1 MLTVTGEPMFAI
13 NHAATALLI
22 RRRYPEVPLV
32 PVLVS
37 VQAME
42 MLWVV
47 LNYLGIERTTTE
59 SVVRYVGD
67 IHLEFMPYSHSVA
80 TMVGAAILAWV
91 VGVSLRRPR
100 LGAAVGIGIAS
111 HLLLDL
117 ATHDGDIA
125 LAPFVSGD
133 GYGTYLYRQ
142 FPAGAFLLELGFGVA
157 CWWAYRGGRA
167 LLAIIVGFNLANFS
181 LFFASVPGLEGLLAG
196 RSMLLV
202 TVILFQIVV
211 TLAAVWWGATRRAVQ
226 ATSPAEGR

>member
-1 MLTVTGEPMFAI
+1 
-13 NHAATALLI
+13 
-22 RRRYPEVPLV
+22 VPI
-32 PVLVS
+32 LVS

-47 LNYLGIERTTTE
+47 LNYLGIERLTTE

-100 LGAAVGIGIAS
+100 VGAALGLGVAS

-125 LAPFVSGD
+125 LAPFASGD
-133 GYGTYLYRQ
+133 GYGTYLYSQ
-142 FPAGAFLLELGFGVA
+142 FPAGALLLELGFGIA
-157 CWWAYRGGRA
+157 CWWACRGGRA
-167 LLAIIVGFNLANFS
+167 LLAIIVGFNLSNLS
-181 LFFASVPGLEGLLAG
+181 LFFASVRGPEGLLAG

-202 TVILFQIVV
+202 TVILFQIMV
-211 TLAAVWWGATRRAVQ
+211 TLAAVWWGATRPAVP

>member
-1 MLTVTGEPMFAI
+1 MFAI

-22 RRRYPEVPLV
+22 RRRYPDVSLV
-32 PVLVS
+32 PILIS

-42 MLWVV
+42 LVWVV

-80 TMVGAAILAWV
+80 TMVGVALLAWV

-100 LGAAVGIGIAS
+100 LGVAIGIGIAS

-125 LAPFVSGD
+125 LAPFIGSH
-133 GYGTYLYRQ
+133 GYGTYLYSR
-142 FPAGAFLLELGFGVA
+142 FPAGAFALELGFGVA
-157 CWWAYRGGRA
+157 CWSAYHGERA
-167 LLAIIVGFNLANFS
+167 LLAIIVGFNLANLS
-181 LFFASVPGLEGLLAG
+181 LFFASVPGPEGTFAG
-196 RSMLLV
+196 RSTLLV
-202 TVILFQIVV
+202 TVILFQIVI
-211 TLAAVWWGATRRAVQ
+211 TLAAVGWGATRRPVP
-226 ATSPAEGR
+226 SSDRLERR

>member
-1 MLTVTGEPMFAI
+1 MFAI
-13 NHAATALLI
+13 NHATTALLI
-22 RRRYPEVPLV
+22 QRRYPDVPLV
-32 PVLVS
+32 PILIS
-37 VQAME
+37 VQVME

-47 LNYLGIERTTTE
+47 LNYFGIERTTTE

-91 VGVSLRRPR
+91 VGVALRRPR

-142 FPAGAFLLELGFGVA
+142 FPAGAFVLELAFGVA

-167 LLAIIVGFNLANFS
+167 LLAIIVVFNLANLS

-196 RSMLLV
+196 RSTLLV
-202 TVILFQIVV
+202 TVILFQIII
-211 TLAAVWWGATRRAVQ
+211 TLAAVWRGATRRAVP
-226 ATSPAEGR
+226 TVGPEKRR

>member
-1 MLTVTGEPMFAI
+1 MFAI

-22 RRRYPEVPLV
+22 RRRYPDVPLV
-32 PVLVS
+32 PILIS

-47 LNYLGIERTTTE
+47 LNYFGIERTTTE

-80 TMVGAAILAWV
+80 TMVGAAILAWA

-100 LGAAVGIGIAS
+100 LGVAVGIGIAS

-125 LAPFVSGD
+125 PAPFVSGD

-142 FPAGAFLLELGFGVA
+142 FPAGAFVLELAFGVA

-167 LLAIIVGFNLANFS
+167 LLAIIVGFNLANLS
-181 LFFASVPGLEGLLAG
+181 LFFASVPGLEGMLAG
-196 RSMLLV
+196 RSTLLV
-202 TVILFQIVV
+202 TVILFQIII
-211 TLAAVWWGATRRAVQ
+211 TLAAVWWGATRRPVPSA
-226 ATSPAEGR
+226 SSAEGR